1 MKHLIQAEWYK
12 IQRNKTLRYLC
23 IAIFVVNSISV
34 ISSVIVKNTSSW
46 GQSGVLK
53 IGSSMN
59 AIWFGAFAGFFIAS
73 EFQNGSIRN
82 ALSLGK
88 NRVHVFM
95 AKVIAMLIAI
105 TIMLFVLAVSFTVCF
120 TITSEFGTMSPGEFI
135 PYFIV
140 NFFNEVMFHLP
151 YAGFF
156 TMFAFLTKKPGL
168 TILLSFGYEF
178 SLLATGAILENY
190 PGKDIKFLLQYF
202 PQYYYTKI
210 DEFLSNWQF
219 ITNGYWVCL
228 GFTFIP
234 ILIGIYNFKN
244 SDIK

>member
-1 MKHLIQAEWYK
+1 MKQLIQAEWYK
-12 IQRNKTLRYLC
+12 IQRSKTLRYLC
-23 IAIFVVNSISV
+23 IAIFVGNFISV
-34 ISSVIVKNTSSW
+34 ISSVIVKGTFVW
-46 GQSGVLK
+46 GQRGVLQ

-82 ALSLGK
+82 VLSIGK

-105 TIMLFVLAVSFTVCF
+105 TIMLFVLALSLTICF
-120 TITSEFGTMSPGEFI
+120 TITSEFGTMGVVAYI
-135 PYFIV
+135 PYFML
-140 NFFNEVMFHLP
+140 NFFNELIFHLP

-168 TILLSFGYEF
+168 TILLAFGYEF
-178 SLLATGAILENY
+178 SLLATGAILQNY
-190 PGKDIKFLLQYF
+190 PDKNLKSLLQYF

-210 DEFLSNWQF
+210 EEFLVNWQF
-219 ITNGYWVCL
+219 ITNGYLVCL
-228 GFTFIP
+228 GYTFVP
-234 ILIGIYNFKN
+234 ILIGIYYFKN

>member
-1 MKHLIQAEWYK
+1 MKQLVQAEWYK
-12 IQRNKTLRYLC
+12 IQRSKTLRYLC
-23 IAIFVVNSISV
+23 IAIFVGNSISV
-34 ISSVIVKNTSSW
+34 ISSVIVKETFSW
-46 GQSGVLK
+46 GQSGVLQ

-82 ALSLGK
+82 VLSLGK
-88 NRVHVFM
+88 NRVCVFI
-95 AKVIAMLIAI
+95 AKVISMLIAI
-105 TIMLFVLAVSFTVCF
+105 TIMLFVLAVSLTICF
-120 TITSEFGTMSPGEFI
+120 TITSEFGTMAVGAFI
-135 PYFIV
+135 PYFIL
-140 NFFNEVMFHLP
+140 NFFNELIFHLP

-178 SLLATGAILENY
+178 LVLATGAILQNY
-190 PGKDIKFLLQYF
+190 PGKNLKFLLQYF

-210 DEFLSNWQF
+210 EEFLGNWQF

-228 GFTFIP
+228 GFTLIP